1 MYKYATATYAI
12 GIGKPSKEEGSE
24 KNDNS
29 QRRAH
34 SRRYPLRAVV
44 CPGLRGARL
53 GGGLNWS
60 HLNGGG
66 RS

>member
-29 QRRAH
+29 H
-34 SRRYPLRAVV
+34 
-44 CPGLRGARL
+44 
-53 GGGLNWS
+53 
-60 HLNGGG
+60 
-66 RS
+66 